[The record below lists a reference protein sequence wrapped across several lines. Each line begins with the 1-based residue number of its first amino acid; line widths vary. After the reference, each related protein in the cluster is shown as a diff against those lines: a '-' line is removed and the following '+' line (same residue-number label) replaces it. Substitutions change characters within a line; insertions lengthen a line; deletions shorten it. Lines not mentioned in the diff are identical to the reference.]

1 MGAGFKVWAT
11 GDLINANDFNNY
23 IQEQVVMV
31 FDDASA
37 RSTAVTSPE
46 EGMFAYL
53 KDTNTLTYY
62 DGSAWGSYIGEG
74 DISAVNAG
82 TGLSGGG
89 TTGAVTV
96 NLDANSL
103 SSVTAVSTD
112 FVVIE
117 DASDNSTKKALISDI
132 IDQGDITGV
141 TAGDGLSGGGTSG
154 TVTLDLDA
162 NELTTATAESTD
174 YVVIEDVTDNSTK
187 KALIS
192 DIIAQGDITGV
203 TAGGGLSGGGTSGD
217 VTLAVDINGQTS
229 VTPTT
234 TDEILIADV
243 SDSNN
248 IKKVTAQSILDL
260 ASGGSSAYS
269 IYDAF
274 GLTSDASATGNIS
287 SWTALPTIGG
297 SGINSIGSSVS
308 HSSGIFTFPETG
320 IYEVL
325 VRTYCDLPGSANFFM
340 NTQATNNNST
350 YTTIASSRGSWN
362 ENNEG
367 NVDVYHTALIEVNST
382 SNDKIRFNLS
392 GSFGSYTRVRGSSN
406 SRNRTWCAF
415 VKVADI

>member
-62 DGSAWGSYIGEG
+62 DGSSWGSYIGEG

-154 TVTLDLDA
+154 TVTLDLDL
-162 NELTTATAESTD
+162 NELTGAT
-174 YVVIEDVTDNSTK
+174 VDVASDSVAIIDATDNSSK
-187 KALIS
+187 KET
-192 DIIAQGDITGV
+192 IADLVAGITGSNLTATSGVIALDIDAEVDFNDQTAKEIVLKDYAETDQTVTSGTTLSIDLANGNTGQLTIGHNVTDIDFTNVPANGVSTFTLICTQDGTGSRTMAINAVTVNGGGNV
-203 TAGGGLSGGGTSGD
+203 TAK
-217 VTLAVDINGQTS
+217 
-229 VTPTT
+229 TPG
-234 TDEILIADV
+234 
-243 SDSNN
+243 
-248 IKKVTAQSILDL
+248 
-260 ASGGSSAYS
+260 ASGLTLSTGAND
-269 IYDAF
+269 IDLLTFIFIDA
-274 GLTSDASATGNIS
+274 GTPML
-287 SWTALPTIGG
+287 
-297 SGINSIGSSVS
+297 VS
-308 HSSGIFTFPETG
+308 QLDF
-320 IYEVL
+320 
-325 VRTYCDLPGSANFFM
+325 A
-340 NTQATNNNST
+340 
-350 YTTIASSRGSWN
+350 
-362 ENNEG
+362 
-367 NVDVYHTALIEVNST
+367 
-382 SNDKIRFNLS
+382 
-392 GSFGSYTRVRGSSN
+392 
-406 SRNRTWCAF
+406 
-415 VKVADI
+415 